1 MIAGSAAQLKQQVQL
16 RKWKMISRDTDLAIL
31 DTINHPIVFV
41 DTDHVIRYLN
51 KPAMKRYYEVRGY
64 SDLIGKSLFDC
75 HNEDSRKHIIALYE
89 RLQAGENEIFLK
101 IGKFNKFNE
110 KITVIAV
117 RDKDGALL
125 GYYERFEKN
134 EGA

>member
-31 DTINHPIVFV
+31 DTINHPIIFV

-101 IGKFNKFNE
+101 IGKFSE

-117 RDKDGALL
+117 RETDGTLL

>member
-1 MIAGSAAQLKQQVQL
+1 MIAGSAAQLKQQAQL
-16 RKWKMISRDTDLAIL
+16 RKWKMISRDTYLAIL

-41 DTDHVIRYLN
+41 DTGHVIRYLN

-101 IGKFNKFNE
+101 IGKFNE

-117 RDKDGALL
+117 RETGGTLV

>member
-1 MIAGSAAQLKQQVQL
+1 
-16 RKWKMISRDTDLAIL
+16 MISRDTYLAIL

-101 IGKFNKFNE
+101 IGKFNEN
-110 KITVIAV
+110 ITVIAV
-117 RDKDGALL
+117 RETDGTLV

>member
-1 MIAGSAAQLKQQVQL
+1 
-16 RKWKMISRDTDLAIL
+16 MISRETYLAIL

-51 KPAMKRYYEVRGY
+51 KPAMKWYYEVRGY
-64 SDLIGKSLFDC
+64 SDLIGQSLFDC
-75 HNEDSRKHIIALYE
+75 HTEDSRKHIIALYE

-101 IGKFNKFNE
+101 IGKFNE
-110 KITVIAV
+110 KITVMAV
-117 RDKDGALL
+117 RDKNGALL

>member
-1 MIAGSAAQLKQQVQL
+1 MIAGSAAQLKQQAQL
-16 RKWKMISRDTDLAIL
+16 RKWKMISREIYLAIL

-51 KPAMKRYYEVRGY
+51 KPAMNRYYEMRGY

-101 IGKFNKFNE
+101 IGKLNE

-117 RDKDGALL
+117 RETDGTLV

>member
-1 MIAGSAAQLKQQVQL
+1 
-16 RKWKMISRDTDLAIL
+16 MISQHTYLAIL
-31 DTINHPIVFV
+31 DTVNHPIVFV

-75 HNEDSRKHIIALYE
+75 HNEDSRTHIMTLYE
-89 RLQAGENEIFLK
+89 RLRAGENEIFLK
-101 IGKFNKFNE
+101 IGKFNE

-117 RDKDGALL
+117 RDGNGTLL
-125 GYYERFEKN
+125 GYYERFEKDEN
-134 EGA
+134 A

>member
-1 MIAGSAAQLKQQVQL
+1 MKIRYGICESKH
-16 RKWKMISRDTDLAIL
+16 LAIL

-41 DTDHVIRYLN
+41 DADHVIRYLN
-51 KPAMKRYYEVRGY
+51 KPAMKRYYEMRGY
-64 SDLIGKSLFDC
+64 SDLIGQFLFDC

-101 IGKFNKFNE
+101 IGKHNE

-117 RDKDGALL
+117 RDQAGTLL

>member
-1 MIAGSAAQLKQQVQL
+1 
-16 RKWKMISRDTDLAIL
+16 MISQHAYLAIL

-41 DTDHVIRYLN
+41 DTAHVIRYLN

-75 HNEDSRKHIIALYE
+75 HNEDSRTHIMALYE

-101 IGKFNKFNE
+101 IGKFNE

-117 RDKDGALL
+117 RDRNGTLL

-134 EGA
+134 EDAYPAIDEPAGCN

>member
-1 MIAGSAAQLKQQVQL
+1 MIAGSAAQIQQQAQS
-16 RKWKMISRDTDLAIL
+16 RKWKMISRETYAAIL
-31 DTINHPIVFV
+31 ETINHPIVFV

-64 SDLIGKSLFDC
+64 SNLIGKSLFDC
-75 HNEDSRKHIIALYE
+75 HNEDSRKHIMALYE

-101 IGKFNKFNE
+101 IGKFNE
-110 KITVIAV
+110 KITVIPV
-117 RDKDGALL
+117 RDKDGTLL